1 MITTPSHKIIL
12 SMFSSSFVLSEAVFL
27 LDFIESI
34 VLQGSSL
41 GGGAAWERNLAFI
54 VTNALSTPKLSR

>member
-1 MITTPSHKIIL
+1 
-12 SMFSSSFVLSEAVFL
+12 MFFSSFVLSEAVFL
-27 LDFIESI
+27 LDSIESI

-41 GGGAAWERNLAFI
+41 EGGAAWKRNLAFL